1 MATSLE
7 IPEFG
12 LTFITT
18 NMKVQES
25 ADLAG
30 YIASWNAGCLG
41 QVSGL
46 GDKLCVQSRKQENVC
61 LPGQE
66 TNERKT

>member
-7 IPEFG
+7 IPEFV
-12 LTFITT
+12 LTFIET

-30 YIASWNAGCLG
+30 YIASWNPERLEL
-41 QVSGL
+41 VSGL
-46 GDKLCVQSRKQENVC
+46 GDK
-61 LPGQE
+61 
-66 TNERKT
+66 